1 MHIVQ
6 VNAARFG
13 AAVQHGLTSDA
24 DAITQGLETRL
35 QSRNYRVLHH
45 PLPIRLDPKATEQSS
60 HTFEQNGVEANED
73 SNITI
78 AYIGGESLNL
88 TNLLM
93 THSRC
98 EVNSHSRDLI
108 SIVIL

>member
-1 MHIVQ
+1 MQ
-6 VNAARFG
+6 VNAARLG

-35 QSRNYRVLHH
+35 QSRNYTVLHH
-45 PLPIRLDPKATEQSS
+45 PLPVRLDPKVTEQSS
-60 HTFEQNGVEANED
+60 HTFEQNGVEADED
-73 SNITI
+73 SYLNLAI

-98 EVNSHSRDLI
+98 EVSSQSRDLI
-108 SIVIL
+108 SIFIL